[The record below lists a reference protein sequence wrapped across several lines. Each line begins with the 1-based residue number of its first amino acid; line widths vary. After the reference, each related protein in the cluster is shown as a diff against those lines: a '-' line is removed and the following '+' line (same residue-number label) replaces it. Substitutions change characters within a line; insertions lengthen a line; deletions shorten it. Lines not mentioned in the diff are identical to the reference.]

1 MQLRLFK
8 TLKMNNAIETT
19 TTQPGNGISVR
30 QGRTLHH
37 QPVGRSSSGFTLIEA
52 AVAMLVTTVGL
63 VAVAGSFAVAVKT
76 NANSQNMTTA
86 TTFAQDK
93 LEQLETATFQTLA
106 DPSKMSTNPNAPNSQ
121 YALIAG
127 SLDQDIMT
135 ADGTYYYDKIILAG
149 PGDIQPEGTITVVRP
164 DGTAETRRP
173 DGTVFESN
181 PFPPDRF
188 SYMRRWAVM
197 SSTEPNT
204 ADRRLTIG
212 VRVKS
217 AKVTAGKA
225 PEEVDLYTVLTNS

>member
-1 MQLRLFK
+1 MGLLGTTQTSQCPRPVRSQSRPQCPNLLRDITGGLRVTGSARQRSGRINKVMQLRLFK

-19 TTQPGNGISVR
+19 TIQPGNGISVR
-30 QGRTLHH
+30 QCRALHH

-127 SLDQDIMT
+127 SLDQVIMT
-135 ADGTYYYDKIILAG
+135 AA
-149 PGDIQPEGTITVVRP
+149 
-164 DGTAETRRP
+164 
-173 DGTVFESN
+173 
-181 PFPPDRF
+181 
-188 SYMRRWAVM
+188 
-197 SSTEPNT
+197 
-204 ADRRLTIG
+204 
-212 VRVKS
+212 
-217 AKVTAGKA
+217 
-225 PEEVDLYTVLTNS
+225 